1 VQAFARIGLIPDC
14 GGTWFLPR
22 LIGAARARALAML
35 AEPLPAETAAEW
47 GLIWRMVEDEMLM
60 DEAQA
65 LTARLAAQAS
75 AALALTKR
83 VLDASGSNTLEQ
95 QLDLERELQ
104 LEAAAGPDHAEGVR
118 AFLDKRPPVFG
129 QTRS

>member
-1 VQAFARIGLIPDC
+1 
-14 GGTWFLPR
+14 
-22 LIGAARARALAML
+22 
-35 AEPLPAETAAEW
+35 
-47 GLIWRMVEDEMLM
+47 M

-83 VLDASGSNTLEQ
+83 ALDASGSNTLDR

-104 LEAAAGPDHAEGVR
+104 LAAGASPDHAEGVR
-118 AFLDKRPPVFG
+118 AFLDKRPAVFG
-129 QTRS
+129 PTRS